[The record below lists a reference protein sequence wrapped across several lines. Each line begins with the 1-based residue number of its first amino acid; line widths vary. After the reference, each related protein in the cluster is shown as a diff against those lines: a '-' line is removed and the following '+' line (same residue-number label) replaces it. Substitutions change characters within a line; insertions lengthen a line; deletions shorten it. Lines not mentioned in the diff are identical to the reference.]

1 MQAALHWQSMTVFQE
16 QDMKTTVTS
25 ALALGILLVA
35 TAGCQRN
42 EPASTAGPAEKAGQ
56 KLDQAAVKAAEGLN
70 KLAEKAGAGMEKVG
84 ENMQNAARD
93 AQSKNAD
100 KK

>member
-1 MQAALHWQSMTVFQE
+1 
-16 QDMKTTVTS
+16 MKTTVTS
-25 ALALGILLVA
+25 AIALGILLVA
-35 TAGCQRN
+35 TAGCERTEQ
-42 EPASTAGPAEKAGQ
+42 ASTAGPAEKAGQ

>member
-1 MQAALHWQSMTVFQE
+1 
-16 QDMKTTVTS
+16 MKNTVTS
-25 ALALGILLVA
+25 AIALGILLVA
-35 TAGCQRN
+35 TAGCERTG
-42 EPASTAGPAEKAGQ
+42 PTSSAGPAEKAGQ

-70 KLAEKAGAGMEKVG
+70 KLTEKAGAGMEKVG

-93 AQSKNAD
+93 AQGRNAD